1 MKAAEWSAAMTE
13 GSEVMKIVVIGGT
26 GLIGSKVVE
35 LLAEHGHDAVAAS
48 PNSGVNT
55 ISGEGVAAVLDG
67 ANVVV
72 DVSNSPSFAD
82 DDVLAFF
89 TTSTANLIAAERE
102 AGVTHHVA
110 LSIVGAERLPSSGYL
125 RAKVA
130 QEKLIEESGL
140 PYSIVRATQFFEFVG
155 RIADEA
161 TVDGTAR
168 LSTGLMQPIA
178 AADVSAAVARVAA
191 GDPINGTVEV
201 GGPERIPQDE
211 FVRTGMA
218 AKGDSRVVV
227 GDPDATYF
235 GTKIAGTELVPESS
249 DARLS
254 TTTFADWLA
263 TQSAIVK

>member
-1 MKAAEWSAAMTE
+1 
-13 GSEVMKIVVIGGT
+13 MKIVVIGGT

-35 LLAEHGHDAVAAS
+35 HLAEHGHEAIAAS

-55 ISGEGVAAVLDG
+55 ITGEGLAEVLVG

-89 TTSTANLIAAERE
+89 TISTTNLLAAERE

-110 LSIVGAERLPSSGYL
+110 LSIVGAERLPDSGYL

-130 QEKLIEESGL
+130 QEKLILGSGL

-191 GDPINGTVEV
+191 GVPINGTLEI
-201 GGPERIPQDE
+201 GGPERLGQDE
-211 FVRTGMA
+211 LIRRGLA
-218 AKGDSRVVV
+218 AKGDPRTVI
-227 GDPDATYF
+227 GDPEAPYF
-235 GTKIAGTELVPESS
+235 GTKLTGTELVPLS
-249 DARLS
+249 DGAQLS

-263 TQSAIVK
+263 AQSTPVK

>member
-1 MKAAEWSAAMTE
+1 
-13 GSEVMKIVVIGGT
+13 MKIVVIGGT

-35 LLAEHGHDAVAAS
+35 HLTEHGHEAVPAS

-55 ISGEGVAAVLDG
+55 ITGEGLAEVLDG

-82 DDVLAFF
+82 DDVLEFF
-89 TTSTANLIAAERE
+89 TTSTNNLLEAERA

-110 LSIVGAERLPSSGYL
+110 LSIVGAERLPNSGYL

-130 QEKLIEESGL
+130 QEQLIIESGL

-191 GDPINGTVEV
+191 GDPINGTLEIA
-201 GGPERIPQDE
+201 GPERFGQDE
-211 FVRTGMA
+211 FVRTGLA
-218 AKGDSRVVV
+218 AKGDPRTVV
-227 GDPDATYF
+227 GDLEAHYF
-235 GTKIAGTELVPESS
+235 GTKLTGTELVPLSA
-249 DARLS
+249 DAQLS

-263 TQSAIVK
+263 VNARPNGAVEGVSRR

>member
-1 MKAAEWSAAMTE
+1 
-13 GSEVMKIVVIGGT
+13 MKIVVIGGT
-26 GLIGSKVVE
+26 GLIGSKVIE
-35 LLAEHGHDAVAAS
+35 HLAEHGHEAVAAS

-55 ISGEGVAAVLDG
+55 ITGQGLAQVLVG

-89 TTSTANLIAAERE
+89 TTSTNNLLEAERA

-110 LSIVGAERLPSSGYL
+110 LSIVGAERLPNSGYL

-130 QEKLIEESGL
+130 QEQLIIESGL

-191 GDPINGTVEV
+191 GDPINATLEI
-201 GGPERIPQDE
+201 GGPERLGQDE
-211 FVRTGMA
+211 FVRTGLA
-218 AKGDSRVVV
+218 AKGDSRAVV
-227 GDPDATYF
+227 GDPEAPYF
-235 GTKIAGTELVPESS
+235 GTKLTGTELVPLSPN
-249 DARLS
+249 AQLS

-263 TQSAIVK
+263 AQPAPVS

>member
-1 MKAAEWSAAMTE
+1 
-13 GSEVMKIVVIGGT
+13 MKIVVIGGT
-26 GLIGSKVVE
+26 GLIGSRVVE
-35 LLAEHGHDAVAAS
+35 HLAEHGHEAVAAS

-55 ISGEGVAAVLDG
+55 ITGEGLAEVLVG

-89 TTSTANLIAAERE
+89 TTSTTNLLATERE

-110 LSIVGAERLPSSGYL
+110 LSIVGAELLPDSGYL

-130 QEKLIEESGL
+130 QEQLIEGSGL
-140 PYSIVRATQFFEFVG
+140 PYSIVRATQFYEFAG
-155 RIADEA
+155 SIADAA
-161 TVDGTAR
+161 TVDGTVR

-191 GDPINGTVEV
+191 GDPINGTLEI
-201 GGPERIPQDE
+201 GGPERLGQDE
-211 FVRTGMA
+211 FVRTGLA
-218 AKGDSRVVV
+218 AKGDPRTVI
-227 GDPDATYF
+227 GDPEALYF
-235 GTKIAGTELVPESS
+235 GTKLTGTELVPLSP
-249 DARLS
+249 DAQLS

-263 TQSAIVK
+263 AQSAPAASAK

>member
-1 MKAAEWSAAMTE
+1 
-13 GSEVMKIVVIGGT
+13 MKIVVIGGT

-35 LLAEHGHDAVAAS
+35 HLAEHGHEAVPAS

-55 ISGEGVAAVLDG
+55 ITGEGLAEVLAG

-89 TTSTANLIAAERE
+89 TTSTNNLLAAERA

-110 LSIVGAERLPSSGYL
+110 LSVVGADRLPASGYL

-130 QEKLIEESGL
+130 QERLIAESGL
-140 PYSIVRATQFFEFVG
+140 PFSIVRATQFYEFVG

-161 TVDGTAR
+161 TVDGVAR
-168 LSTGLMQPIA
+168 LSTSLMQPIA
-178 AADVSAAVARVAA
+178 AADVSAEVARVAA
-191 GDPINGTVEV
+191 GAPVNAIIEI
-201 GGPERIPQDE
+201 GGPERLGMDELIRRGLAEKQDP
-211 FVRTGMA
+211 R
-218 AKGDSRVVV
+218 RVV
-227 GDPDATYF
+227 GDPDALYF
-235 GTKIAGTELVPESS
+235 GTKLAGSELVPGP

-254 TTTFADWLA
+254 STSFADWLA
-263 TQSAIVK
+263 AQSAAVR